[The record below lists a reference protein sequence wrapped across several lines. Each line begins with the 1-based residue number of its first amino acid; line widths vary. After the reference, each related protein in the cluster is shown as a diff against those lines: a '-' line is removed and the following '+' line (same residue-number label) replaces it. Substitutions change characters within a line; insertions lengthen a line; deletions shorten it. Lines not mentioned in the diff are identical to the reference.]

1 MADKDVEEI
10 AAVLFPAASSVR
22 LVAAP
27 SSRSATAGEL
37 ARRTGAV
44 RPDALATGSLEI
56 ALREL
61 LAEADPA
68 PIIVAGSLYLV
79 GEARSLILSGRLEDE

>member
-1 MADKDVEEI
+1 
-10 AAVLFPAASSVR
+10 VR
-22 LVAAP
+22 LVTAP
-27 SSRSATAGEL
+27 SPRAATAGDL
-37 ARRTGAV
+37 ARRTAAV
-44 RPDALATGSLEI
+44 RPDALPRESLEA

-61 LAEADPA
+61 LAEPDPA